1 MENDSEKQ
9 LEELIH
15 RELRKLPELRAP
27 DTLIPRV
34 RAALANKVCQPWWQ
48 RPLLTWPLALRLA
61 FIALLLGSLGA
72 AGFYGAEISYGWDF
86 VVQKITQPFASFA
99 PLWERLA
106 SLTNAVLVLFRALN
120 SHFLIY
126 AAILLGVMYLACVGI
141 GTLCFR
147 VAFAKR

>member
-1 MENDSEKQ
+1 MESDSEKK

-15 RELRKLPELRAP
+15 RELRNLPELQAP
-27 DTLIPRV
+27 ATLILRV
-34 RAALANKVCQPWWQ
+34 RSALAAQARQPWWQ
-48 RPLLTWPLALRLA
+48 RPLVTWPLGLRLA
-61 FIALLLGSLGA
+61 FTALLLGSLGA
-72 AGFYGAEISYGWDF
+72 AGFYGAEISYGWGF
-86 VVQKITQPFASFA
+86 VVQKITQSFASFV

-106 SLTNAVLVLFRALN
+106 SLANAVLVLCRAFS

-126 AAILLGVMYLACVGI
+126 AAVLLGVMYLACVGI